1 MIRNILL
8 TIAVLLAGMTAK
20 AQKFFN
26 LTADEVRIDSVIP
39 TFDIPKTWDLP
50 MLTPYTP

>member
-39 TFDIPKTWDLP
+39 SYGYSEDLGP
-50 MLTPYTP
+50 AYADSI